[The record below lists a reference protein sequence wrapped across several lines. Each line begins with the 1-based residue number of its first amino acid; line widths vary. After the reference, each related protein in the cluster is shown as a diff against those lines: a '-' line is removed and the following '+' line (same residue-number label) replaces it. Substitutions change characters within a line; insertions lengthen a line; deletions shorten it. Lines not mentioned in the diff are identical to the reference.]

1 LPEPEGQQVGK
12 KIYWGRIMGYRETY
26 MYWKDAVREKHLLDE
41 LDAIRNDD
49 GQIKER
55 FIGDLPFGT
64 AGLRGVLGAGT
75 ARMNRYV
82 IGRATQGLADHLLA
96 LRRDGMRMVIA
107 YDSRKFSREFAEET
121 ACVFA
126 ANGIE
131 AFIFRELTSVPEL
144 SFAVRHLKA
153 DGGVVITASHNPGEY
168 NGYKVYAAYGGQ
180 LSPEESRAVTACIE
194 KLDPFTDI
202 RRISFKDGTTSGRI
216 CEIGEEIDRLY
227 YDRMLTLC
235 GTEPARDLKVVYT
248 PLHGAGLRTAENV
261 FPAAGIRNFAVVEE
275 QRNPDGSFPTVS
287 SPNPEDPGAM
297 KMAVELAGRLSAD
310 IAIGTDPDA
319 DRMGAVLRQ
328 ADGTYAMLTG
338 NQIGCLLA
346 NYLLERRQ
354 SEGRLR
360 PSDYIV
366 KSFVSTDMAD
376 AIARHYGIMSHTVM
390 TGFRFIAELIVRNE
404 KTDGEFLFGFEE
416 SYGFLAGTFALDKDG
431 VLAALLLCKAAQFY
445 RDRGQNLPDVLENLY
460 RTHGYYLE
468 GVKNIAFKGLD
479 GMERMREIMAGLR
492 AKPFSRVGGLAVNA
506 TEDYLARTR
515 TSAQGTV
522 SDLEIAAGDA
532 IKLILEGDSWI
543 CIRPSG
549 TEPKIK
555 IYYAARADT
564 RETSQRRL
572 ETMSAAFEKM
582 I

>member
-1 LPEPEGQQVGK
+1 M
-12 KIYWGRIMGYRETY
+12 R
-26 MYWKDAVREKHLLDE
+26 WKGAVREKHLLDE
-41 LDAIRNDD
+41 LEAMRDD
-49 GQIKER
+49 DVQIKEH

-64 AGLRGVLGAGT
+64 AGLRGILGAGT

-82 IGRATQGLADHLLA
+82 IGRATQGLADDLLA
-96 LRRDGMRMVIA
+96 RKGAAVRMVVA
-107 YDSRKFSREFAEET
+107 YDSRRFSREFAEET

-126 ANGIE
+126 ANGIQ
-131 AFIFRELTSVPEL
+131 ALIFKQLTSVPEL

-180 LSPEESRAVTACIE
+180 LGPEASLAVTARIR
-194 KLDPFTDI
+194 KLDPFTDVQ
-202 RRISFKDGTTSGRI
+202 RIDFKEGLASGRI
-216 CEIGEEIDRLY
+216 CEIGEAIDQLY
-227 YDRMLTLC
+227 YQRMLDLC
-235 GTEPARDLKVVYT
+235 GTEPANDLKVVYT

-261 FPAAGIRNFAVVEE
+261 FAAAGIRNLAIVEE
-275 QRNPDGSFPTVS
+275 QKNPDGSFPTVS

-297 KMAVELAGRLSAD
+297 KLAIELAGRLGAD

-319 DRMGAVLRQ
+319 DRMGAALRGP
-328 ADGTYAMLTG
+328 DGRYTMLTG

-346 NYLLERRQ
+346 HYLLEKRQ

-376 AIARHYGIMSHTVM
+376 AIARHYGVTCYTVM
-390 TGFRFIAELIVRNE
+390 TGFRFISELIIKNE
-404 KTDGEFLFGFEE
+404 QTDLEFIFGFEE

-445 RDRGQNLPDVLENLY
+445 KNRGQSLLDVLENLY
-460 RTHGYYLE
+460 WMHSYYLE
-468 GVKNIAFKGLD
+468 GVKNITFQGLE
-479 GMERMREIMAGLR
+479 GMDKMREIMDGFRKRPIADI
-492 AKPFSRVGGLAVNA
+492 GGLAVIC
-506 TEDYLARTR
+506 TEDYLARRR
-515 TSAQGTV
+515 TSNDGTV
-522 SDLEIAAGDA
+522 SEIGIAAGDA
-532 IKLILEGDSWI
+532 VKLILEGDSWI

-555 IYYAARADT
+555 IYYAVRADT
-564 RETSQRRL
+564 RKAAQSRL
-572 ETMSAAFEKM
+572 ENIATAFETM
-582 I
+582 IWNCA